1 MIILII
7 KRQFVNGGLKIM
19 PDQVITILTAGDFLS
34 TVSANLD
41 MMAGIFSRYFSG
53 ADNLRI
59 VSIILM
65 LLAFILFLFL
75 IIILYV
81 KSIISFLKSDQA
93 AQNGNSILF
102 DDSSRPENQNTLE
115 NELELER
122 ELEKELAR
130 ELEQARAEKQQTE
143 EQQATKQQKEAQEK
157 KSAEKKKREQT
168 QRLVAERTAERSKSI
183 SVDLDWKKGKINELD
198 ANRVMLDIESLQYQ
212 QSHKGLP
219 ELLGLIIDMAGR
231 GVDDLKIAQT
241 IMFRNQGQSS
251 EDEILQVIEAI
262 KDFIAMCLNDKFEQ
276 VKANAETPLPQEDEA
291 LYHLAKGD
299 PSLALVLIEAL
310 MDEEINRGASM
321 TLGAK
326 RDMLFQ
332 GVSNYACTFGSL
344 AGLSDVHLATGS
356 FELAIELA
364 PQNVNAWSRVAD
376 MYARAES
383 NNKAVRAYENV
394 LELADAEIYP
404 QQVANAEKMLSQF
417 YYAQGNSLQA
427 AKLYN
432 NSKAYYDSIG
442 INRRLDKKEVEIIE
456 IIESRQNEDLEATIA
471 KILQNSDLRQ
481 FSYA

>member
-1 MIILII
+1 
-7 KRQFVNGGLKIM
+7 M
-19 PDQVITILTAGDFLS
+19 PDQVITILTATDFLS
-34 TVSANLD
+34 AISGNLD
-41 MMAGIFSRYFSG
+41 MMAGMFSRYFSG

-102 DDSSRPENQNTLE
+102 DESGSSEATSAID
-115 NELELER
+115 NEIELER

-130 ELEQARAEKQQTE
+130 ELEQVRADQQETE
-143 EQQATKQQKEAQEK
+143 EQQISEQKKQEIK
-157 KSAEKKKREQT
+157 KSEKKKNEQEKYQKT
-168 QRLVAERTAERSKSI
+168 ERTHERERI
-183 SVDLDWKKGKINELD
+183 AGIDLDWKKGKINELD

-262 KDFIAMCLNDKFEQ
+262 KDFIVMCLNDKFEQ

-321 TLGAK
+321 SLGAK

-383 NNKAVRAYENV
+383 NNKAVKAYENV

>member
-1 MIILII
+1 
-7 KRQFVNGGLKIM
+7 M
-19 PDQVITILTAGDFLS
+19 PDQVITILSAGDFLS

-102 DDSSRPENQNTLE
+102 DDSSIPENQNTLE

-143 EQQATKQQKEAQEK
+143 EQEQQELDKQKKEKQENK
-157 KSAEKKKREQT
+157 ISEKKKKEQKKY
-168 QRLVAERTAERSKSI
+168 QSEERTKTSAI
-183 SVDLDWKKGKINELD
+183 DLDWKKGKINELD

-212 QSHKGLP
+212 QSRKGLP
-219 ELLGLIIDMAGR
+219 ELLGLIIDMVSR

-241 IMFRNQGQSS
+241 IMFRNQGQNA

-299 PSLALVLIEAL
+299 SSLALVLIEAL
-310 MDEEINRGASM
+310 MDENINRGASM

-332 GVSNYACTFGSL
+332 EVSNYACTFGSL